1 MSENIEKTW
10 IDYSLGKDLI
20 TNGEKAYYSKFS
32 SSETTIRCDKTGCG
46 IYADVVYEAGDIIEE
61 APVLIIRTTVEDIV
75 TKNQLKDPVLLSK
88 VLVYPTVHEVFNE
101 LGHPLIL
108 PTGNFFAYKQSLKS
122 NAEVEFDRKFN
133 IITIRAK
140 KQITKSEEI
149 ILGLRENKYGF
160 TDININE
167 ELQFNTTPETK
178 GEKDM
183 GCNCGKNKRNV
194 TKLLD
199 GTETPDD
206 PEPLYK
212 ARKRKRKEREEK
224 EREKKNEHI
233 KFKSMVDG
241 STLKTIVAK
250 KRSDDKV

>member
-1 MSENIEKTW
+1 MSENIEQTW

-75 TKNQLKDPVLLSK
+75 HKNQLKDPVLLSK

-167 ELQFNTTPETK
+167 ELQFNTTQENK
-178 GEKDM
+178 GKEDM
-183 GCNCGKNKRNV
+183 GCNCGKKKRNV
-194 TKLLD
+194 TRLLD
-199 GTETPDD
+199 GTENI
-206 PEPLYK
+206 K
-212 ARKRKRKEREEK
+212 KETNVTRTKVPKEK
-224 EREKKNEHI
+224 LQENV

>member
-1 MSENIEKTW
+1 MSENIEQTW

-75 TKNQLKDPVLLSK
+75 HKNQLKDPVLLSK

-160 TDININE
+160 TDVNINE
-167 ELQFNTTPETK
+167 ELQFNTTQENK
-178 GEKDM
+178 GKEDM
-183 GCNCGKNKRNV
+183 GCNCGKKKRNV
-194 TKLLD
+194 TRLLD
-199 GTETPDD
+199 GTENI
-206 PEPLYK
+206 K
-212 ARKRKRKEREEK
+212 KETNVTRTKVPKEK
-224 EREKKNEHI
+224 LQENV

>member
-1 MSENIEKTW
+1 MSENIEQTW
-10 IDYSLGKDLI
+10 IDYSLGKDI
-20 TNGEKAYYSKFS
+20 ISNGEKPYYSKFALS
-32 SSETTIRCDKTGCG
+32 KTTIKCDETGCG
-46 IYADVVYEAGDIIEE
+46 IYSDATYEAGDIIEE

-75 TKNQLKDPVLLSK
+75 HKNHLKDPVLLSK

-140 KQITKSEEI
+140 KQIIESEEI

-160 TDININE
+160 TDINITE

-178 GEKDM
+178 GESDM

-199 GTETPDD
+199 GTEKSKPKT
-206 PEPLYK
+206 K
-212 ARKRKRKEREEK
+212 VARREVSKPKEKLQE
-224 EREKKNEHI
+224 NT

-241 STLKTIVAK
+241 SSLKTIVAK

>member
-1 MSENIEKTW
+1 MSENIEQTW

-32 SSETTIRCDKTGCG
+32 SSQTTIRCDKTGCG

-75 TKNQLKDPVLLSK
+75 HKNQLKDPVLLSK

-167 ELQFNTTPETK
+167 ELQFNTTQENK
-178 GEKDM
+178 GKEDM
-183 GCNCGKNKRNV
+183 GCNCGKKKRNV
-194 TKLLD
+194 TRLLD
-199 GTETPDD
+199 GTENI
-206 PEPLYK
+206 K
-212 ARKRKRKEREEK
+212 KETNVTRTKVPKEK
-224 EREKKNEHI
+224 LQENV

>member
-1 MSENIEKTW
+1 M
-10 IDYSLGKDLI
+10 
-20 TNGEKAYYSKFS
+20 
-32 SSETTIRCDKTGCG
+32 
-46 IYADVVYEAGDIIEE
+46 
-61 APVLIIRTTVEDIV
+61 
-75 TKNQLKDPVLLSK
+75 
-88 VLVYPTVHEVFNE
+88 YPTVHEVFNE

-160 TDININE
+160 TDVNINE
-167 ELQFNTTPETK
+167 ELQFNTTQENK
-178 GEKDM
+178 GKEDM
-183 GCNCGKNKRNV
+183 GCNCGKKKRNV
-194 TKLLD
+194 TRLLD
-199 GTETPDD
+199 GTENI
-206 PEPLYK
+206 K
-212 ARKRKRKEREEK
+212 KETNVTRTKVPKEK
-224 EREKKNEHI
+224 LQENV

>member
-1 MSENIEKTW
+1 MSENIEQTW

-75 TKNQLKDPVLLSK
+75 HKNQLKDPVLLSK

-122 NAEVEFDRKFN
+122 NAEVEFDRKLN

-167 ELQFNTTPETK
+167 ELQFNTTQENK
-178 GEKDM
+178 GKEDM
-183 GCNCGKNKRNV
+183 GCNCGKKKRNV
-194 TKLLD
+194 TRLLD
-199 GTETPDD
+199 GTENI
-206 PEPLYK
+206 K
-212 ARKRKRKEREEK
+212 KETNVTRTKVPKEK
-224 EREKKNEHI
+224 LQENV